1 MVAISLIIF
10 KITLG
15 LLVLTL
21 ALFTINSL
29 KKTSAYKSDKY
40 DYCLLTLLTFELVL
54 KKYSYFFN
62 TYKKSIYP
70 KWIYAFLLFLP
81 YTFHFYVF
89 NAFTYNVT
97 CHN

>member
-15 LLVLTL
+15 LPVLTL

-40 DYCLLTLLTFELVL
+40 DFYLLTLLTFELVVMQI
-54 KKYSYFFN
+54 
-62 TYKKSIYP
+62 SI
-70 KWIYAFLLFLP
+70 FL
-81 YTFHFYVF
+81 
-89 NAFTYNVT
+89 
-97 CHN
+97 

>member
-21 ALFTINSL
+21 ALFTISSL

-40 DYCLLTLLTFELVL
+40 DFYLLTLLTFELVVMQI
-54 KKYSYFFN
+54 
-62 TYKKSIYP
+62 SI
-70 KWIYAFLLFLP
+70 FL
-81 YTFHFYVF
+81 
-89 NAFTYNVT
+89 
-97 CHN
+97 